1 MGICVSVAV
10 YVSVCLSVCVSVCGQ
25 IDDEDKYV
33 YIGTT
38 SGDVIIINVA
48 MQQLRGVLP
57 PVKKRFNKGVKAIG
71 QFKSGEFVVGAGD
84 GVVCLCDPQF
94 NRTAYVPGRIAT
106 ADGGTVGQLP
116 FTMLVSLPLGLAFAF

>member
-1 MGICVSVAV
+1 M
-10 YVSVCLSVCVSVCGQ
+10 SVCVCGQ
-25 IDDEDKYV
+25 VDKEDKYV

-38 SGDVIIINVA
+38 SGDVVVINIA
-48 MQQLRGVLP
+48 MQKLRGVLP

-94 NRTAYVPGRIAT
+94 NRTAYVPRRGY
-106 ADGGTVGQLP
+106 GGGGHKWGNCLFPCSCLYTQAWP
-116 FTMLVSLPLGLAFAF
+116 SLFINLTFQIF